1 MAGTRKMQQMFPFI
15 NHSSTL
21 KAQPCTHPAGLAS
34 TLGFLPKGSPAASF
48 QPCRV
53 LEEGSREQRLGWW
66 GGRGSRESSVT
77 GKGEIAHGDV
87 KRRWVGASM
96 GEPAGFALHRPVA
109 ACVGLSPYEGT
120 GCGGWDRSCPTGVG
134 LCFPLPPH

>member
-1 MAGTRKMQQMFPFI
+1 MQQMFPFI

-109 ACVGLSPYEGT
+109 ACVGLS
-120 GCGGWDRSCPTGVG
+120 S
-134 LCFPLPPH
+134 